1 MKELIILPWTTN
13 GNFIDMDEEE
23 SDAYYNTRTE
33 IVKYSYK
40 GWFFDGKLEKKIG
53 YDQGIIVNIEDYPE
67 YIRQENITNIPD
79 FKIKLD
85 GIFAAH
91 IIGIKY
97 PCLGFFWLD
106 NNGNQ
111 RGLVE
116 MVRDNKG
123 IKYACKQ
130 YLKKSANL

>member
-1 MKELIILPWTTN
+1 MKELVILPWTAN
-13 GNFIDMDEEE
+13 GNFINMDEDE
-23 SDAYYNTRTE
+23 SNAYYNTRSE

-67 YIRQENITNIPD
+67 YIRPENYNMP
-79 FKIKLD
+79 FHSKIKLE
-85 GIFAAH
+85 GIFATK

-116 MVRDNKG
+116 MSRDAKG
-123 IKYACKQ
+123 TKYACRQ

>member
-67 YIRQENITNIPD
+67 YIRQENITNI
-79 FKIKLD
+79 
-85 GIFAAH
+85 
-91 IIGIKY
+91 IGIKY